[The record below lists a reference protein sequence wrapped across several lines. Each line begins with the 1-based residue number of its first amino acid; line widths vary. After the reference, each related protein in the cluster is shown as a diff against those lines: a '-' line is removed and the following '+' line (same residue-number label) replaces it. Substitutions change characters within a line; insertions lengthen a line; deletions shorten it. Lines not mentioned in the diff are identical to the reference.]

1 MFEKLINNFTLLTS
15 FLFFGNMA
23 RSRFLKGRVGLNL
36 NHFISGVVLGLFGLL
51 LMNYTFPIN
60 SLVVADFRQL
70 AIIVSVYLGGAVSG
84 FWTML
89 IIAIYRLIF
98 LHGLSSASVFGALN
112 ALVTFLAAVW
122 LLPQRK
128 FILRKWVLVLAL
140 SLAVSLGTF
149 YLILHENVSV
159 VLVPYSMLFTLAG
172 MFTYYMLRYLKRSDD
187 LLHMMKEAA
196 HRDFLTGLHNPRAF
210 KAFFESKVE
219 ASYSEPAVFSLLVV
233 DIDHFKRVND
243 TYGHAAGDVVLS
255 QLANVLRDT
264 FHPGD
269 HIARKGG
276 EEFVII
282 VDDCGVD
289 KVWQVAERLR
299 RNVENQLFVLPEGES
314 IHVTISI
321 GASVYPEIGPE
332 QLFEK
337 ADQALYAAKE
347 AGRNQVCLMSA

>member
-1 MFEKLINNFTLLTS
+1 M
-15 FLFFGNMA
+15 
-23 RSRFLKGRVGLNL
+23 
-36 NHFISGVVLGLFGLL
+36 
-51 LMNYTFPIN
+51 
-60 SLVVADFRQL
+60 
-70 AIIVSVYLGGAVSG
+70 
-84 FWTML
+84 
-89 IIAIYRLIF
+89 
-98 LHGLSSASVFGALN
+98 
-112 ALVTFLAAVW
+112 
-122 LLPQRK
+122 
-128 FILRKWVLVLAL
+128 
-140 SLAVSLGTF
+140 
-149 YLILHENVSV
+149 
-159 VLVPYSMLFTLAG
+159 
-172 MFTYYMLRYLKRSDD
+172 
-187 LLHMMKEAA
+187 
-196 HRDFLTGLHNPRAF
+196 
-210 KAFFESKVE
+210 E